1 MKTTKSKKTILRRI
15 TSTLLAVT
23 LLFGI
28 ACIAPASASA
38 AGNTISAA
46 TSYTMGSTVN
56 GSITSSDLIDYYKFT
71 LSSSGTVTLNYNS
84 NLFFNKLEIYDASNS
99 RIWNQNIHWDY
110 SLKSLSYNEKI
121 ALTSGTYY
129 FKISGEP
136 ETGKTN
142 GKYNFKFTFAS
153 AGESFR
159 ETQGGSNNTF
169 EKASSINLNT
179 KYNAQRAAND
189 KIDYFKFTLPSS
201 GTILFSLDAS
211 FKEAQMKIYDASKR
225 ELWSS
230 TRGWDYSSNTLIYS
244 RHFTL
249 TSGTYYF
256 AVTGRND
263 YHSDYFGKYNFKIS
277 FEPSNETF
285 RETQGGSNNTFEKAS
300 NISLNTRYYAQYA
313 INDNVD
319 YFKFTLSGSGTV
331 TLSLNSYFYE
341 TYMKLYDASRRKIW
355 EKTEYWNSSTKSM
368 AYSNKITLNS
378 GTYYFEVS
386 GYDNVYRED
395 EYGKYS
401 FSIGKAL
408 PAPASVK
415 LNRGTLGLGTGEVY
429 GLLKTISPSNANQS
443 ATWTSSNTSVATVD
457 SNGKVTGRKTGTAT
471 VTVRTSN
478 GKTASCKV
486 TVKYA
491 PASVSTN
498 PAKLTLGNGET
509 YTISENTSAGSY
521 ANAANLR
528 WTSSNTNVVTVTK
541 QNGTNRATLKATR
554 TGTAY
559 ITIKTYNGK
568 TASCTVTVKSAPKTV
583 SVTKTSLKLKRGQTY
598 TIAENT
604 NAGSYANAANLRWTS
619 SNNSAATV
627 SKSGGNKAIIK
638 AVKPGTANITI
649 RLYNGKTAT
658 CKVTVI

>member
-1 MKTTKSKKTILRRI
+1 
-15 TSTLLAVT
+15 
-23 LLFGI
+23 
-28 ACIAPASASA
+28 
-38 AGNTISAA
+38 
-46 TSYTMGSTVN
+46 
-56 GSITSSDLIDYYKFT
+56 
-71 LSSSGTVTLNYNS
+71 
-84 NLFFNKLEIYDASNS
+84 
-99 RIWNQNIHWDY
+99 
-110 SLKSLSYNEKI
+110 
-121 ALTSGTYY
+121 
-129 FKISGEP
+129 
-136 ETGKTN
+136 
-142 GKYNFKFTFAS
+142 
-153 AGESFR
+153 
-159 ETQGGSNNTF
+159 
-169 EKASSINLNT
+169 
-179 KYNAQRAAND
+179 
-189 KIDYFKFTLPSS
+189 
-201 GTILFSLDAS
+201 
-211 FKEAQMKIYDASKR
+211 MKIYDASKR

-386 GYDNVYRED
+386 GYDGVYIED
-395 EYGKYS
+395 YGKYS

-541 QNGTNRATLKATR
+541 QNGTNKAAIKATG

>member
-211 FKEAQMKIYDASKR
+211 FMVAQMKIYDASKR

-230 TRGWDYSSNTLIYS
+230 TRCWDYSSNTLIYS

-331 TLSLNSYFYE
+331 TLSLNSYF
-341 TYMKLYDASRRKIW
+341 
-355 EKTEYWNSSTKSM
+355 
-368 AYSNKITLNS
+368 
-378 GTYYFEVS
+378 F
-386 GYDNVYRED
+386 
-395 EYGKYS
+395 
-401 FSIGKAL
+401 GKAL

-541 QNGTNRATLKATR
+541 QNGTNKATLKATR

>member
-84 NLFFNKLEIYDASNS
+84 NLFFNMLEIYDASNS
-99 RIWNQNIHWDY
+99 RIWNQIQHWDY

-211 FKEAQMKIYDASKR
+211 FMVAQMKIYDASKR

-230 TRGWDYSSNTLIYS
+230 TRCWDYSSNTLIYS

-368 AYSNKITLNS
+368 AYSNKIEHS
-378 GTYYFEVS
+378 
-386 GYDNVYRED
+386 
-395 EYGKYS
+395 
-401 FSIGKAL
+401 
-408 PAPASVK
+408 
-415 LNRGTLGLGTGEVY
+415 
-429 GLLKTISPSNANQS
+429 
-443 ATWTSSNTSVATVD
+443 D
-457 SNGKVTGRKTGTAT
+457 SEQVRFTAF
-471 VTVRTSN
+471 
-478 GKTASCKV
+478 
-486 TVKYA
+486 
-491 PASVSTN
+491 
-498 PAKLTLGNGET
+498 
-509 YTISENTSAGSY
+509 
-521 ANAANLR
+521 
-528 WTSSNTNVVTVTK
+528 
-541 QNGTNRATLKATR
+541 
-554 TGTAY
+554 
-559 ITIKTYNGK
+559 
-568 TASCTVTVKSAPKTV
+568 
-583 SVTKTSLKLKRGQTY
+583 
-598 TIAENT
+598 
-604 NAGSYANAANLRWTS
+604 
-619 SNNSAATV
+619 
-627 SKSGGNKAIIK
+627 
-638 AVKPGTANITI
+638 
-649 RLYNGKTAT
+649 
-658 CKVTVI
+658 

>member
-1 MKTTKSKKTILRRI
+1 M
-15 TSTLLAVT
+15 
-23 LLFGI
+23 
-28 ACIAPASASA
+28 
-38 AGNTISAA
+38 
-46 TSYTMGSTVN
+46 
-56 GSITSSDLIDYYKFT
+56 D
-71 LSSSGTVTLNYNS
+71 
-84 NLFFNKLEIYDASNS
+84 
-99 RIWNQNIHWDY
+99 
-110 SLKSLSYNEKI
+110 
-121 ALTSGTYY
+121 
-129 FKISGEP
+129 
-136 ETGKTN
+136 
-142 GKYNFKFTFAS
+142 
-153 AGESFR
+153 
-159 ETQGGSNNTF
+159 
-169 EKASSINLNT
+169 
-179 KYNAQRAAND
+179 
-189 KIDYFKFTLPSS
+189 
-201 GTILFSLDAS
+201 
-211 FKEAQMKIYDASKR
+211 
-225 ELWSS
+225 
-230 TRGWDYSSNTLIYS
+230 
-244 RHFTL
+244 
-249 TSGTYYF
+249 YF

-331 TLSLNSYFYE
+331 TLSLNSYFWE

-386 GYDNVYRED
+386 GYDGIYIED
-395 EYGKYS
+395 YGKYS

-541 QNGTNRATLKATR
+541 QNGTNKATLKATR

>member
-84 NLFFNKLEIYDASNS
+84 NLFFNELEIYDASNS
-99 RIWNQNIHWDY
+99 RIWNQIEDWDY
-110 SLKSLSYNEKI
+110 SLNDYHSD
-121 ALTSGTYY
+121 Y
-129 FKISGEP
+129 F
-136 ETGKTN
+136 
-142 GKYNFKFTFAS
+142 GKYNFKISFEPSNET
-153 AGESFR
+153 FR

-211 FKEAQMKIYDASKR
+211 FEEAQMKIYDASKR

-230 TRGWDYSSNTLIYS
+230 TRDWDYSSNTLIYS
-244 RHFTL
+244 RHFT
-249 TSGTYYF
+249 F
-256 AVTGRND
+256 D

-331 TLSLNSYFYE
+331 TLSLNSYFWE

-386 GYDNVYRED
+386 GYGHVDIED
-395 EYGKYS
+395 KYGKYS

-541 QNGTNRATLKATR
+541 QNGTNKATLKATR